1 MQYGLTQNIIAHMH
15 TSSVV
20 GTSLV
25 NSSRVACFPQF
36 GLSIIKT
43 NNWHVTLR
51 HHAYNAL
58 QPTGHFHNDIGS
70 ITLAVN
76 GIPVIV
82 DPGSFVYTPSA
93 MWRNYFRSVA
103 VHNTSFIDGIEPVLL
118 SDELFVLNI
127 PEYADEYA
135 IVQ

>member
-1 MQYGLTQNIIAHMH
+1 MRMASVANMLIAVRP
-15 TSSVV
+15 S
-20 GTSLV
+20 
-25 NSSRVACFPQF
+25 SSRIGPYMLRQAQHERGYKDEQLNTLSSSPSNAHFPQF
-36 GLSIIKT
+36 GLSIVKT
-43 NNWHVTLR
+43 NNWHITLR

-76 GIPVIV
+76 GIPVII

-103 VHNTSFIDGIEPVLL
+103 CII
-118 SDELFVLNI
+118 
-127 PEYADEYA
+127 
-135 IVQ
+135 